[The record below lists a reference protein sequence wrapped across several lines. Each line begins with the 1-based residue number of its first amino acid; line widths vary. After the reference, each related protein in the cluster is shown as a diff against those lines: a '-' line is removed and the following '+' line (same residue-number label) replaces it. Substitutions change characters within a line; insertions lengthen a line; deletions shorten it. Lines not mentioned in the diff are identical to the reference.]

1 MKKSRPQFV
10 DDSCRCGFYHRI
22 KKRRLAHSGSIPLS
36 LGHQTCL
43 TADFRIGISCPELL
57 SELFA
62 SLWRRCNFCIVPIS
76 SSRPLCANAMKIEI
90 TVRFFKQKLVR
101 THLIEIRYAQ
111 TCVDDIA
118 SQTPI
123 KTTLKLHWS
132 AQSVDRRYSGEISFP
147 SCSLPDYSIILHKY
161 LFFFVL
167 CAIIRPLKQNPA
179 QSNCSTAA
187 GTACRSS
194 GKQHAYRRAV
204 NNLKRCDRLV

>member
-36 LGHQTCL
+36 LGHKTCL
-43 TADFRIGISCPELL
+43 TADLRIGISCPELL

-76 SSRPLCANAMKIEI
+76 SSRPLCANAIKLEI

-118 SQTPI
+118 SQTLI

-132 AQSVDRRYSGEISFP
+132 AQPVDRRYSGENFVSFV
-147 SCSLPDYSIILHKY
+147 
-161 LFFFVL
+161 FF
-167 CAIIRPLKQNPA
+167 
-179 QSNCSTAA
+179 A
-187 GTACRSS
+187 G
-194 GKQHAYRRAV
+194 
-204 NNLKRCDRLV
+204 L